1 MPWRSTVLW
10 LRCLSRRHGYL
21 IPLSWR
27 MVPGSLFDTRQTLS
41 SSPGPD
47 GSKQLAAR
55 DGYLSAVSQLK
66 SVPAH
71 AGRRCIPLSLGMSP
85 PLSLL
90 YCSTSKWLVI
100 CVSRVTCDFVSRLG
114 GWDTNFVF
122 KGRLIEPVLG
132 GPHFCFVAEV
142 LKSSTWIPCPSVLA
156 HGTRL
161 WFDTRRSLSSGP
173 GPDASNQLAV
183 RDGY

>member
-1 MPWRSTVLW
+1 MGHDIFFKGRLIEPVLGGPRFLW

-41 SSPGPD
+41 SGPGPD
-47 GSKQLAAR
+47 ASKQLAAR

-85 PLSLL
+85 PLMIVVLH
-90 YCSTSKWLVI
+90 
-100 CVSRVTCDFVSRLG
+100 
-114 GWDTNFVF
+114 NF
-122 KGRLIEPVLG
+122 
-132 GPHFCFVAEV
+132 
-142 LKSSTWIPCPSVLA
+142 
-156 HGTRL
+156 
-161 WFDTRRSLSSGP
+161 
-173 GPDASNQLAV
+173 
-183 RDGY
+183 